1 MLPMKTEPQNE
12 QEWNKMARAEN
23 ARCPACQEFI
33 RFDERQVYAERN
45 LCTYCAQNIPPKKQ

>member
-1 MLPMKTEPQNE
+1 MKTEPQNE

-33 RFDERQVYAERN
+33 RFDERQIYAERN
-45 LCTYCAQNIPPKKQ
+45 LCTYCAQNIPPKKPQ